1 MFRQLYNKI
10 LSLAAH
16 PRADLALFIV
26 AFVESSFFPIPPDV
40 LLIPMVIVNQKRAF
54 RYATIC
60 TAGSVIGGIFGYTI
74 GMFFF
79 DTIGQTA
86 IKFYGLQEGFS
97 TLAEW
102 YANFDVYI
110 VAVAGFSP
118 IPYKV
123 FTIFSG
129 FMHADFTGFVLASI
143 LSRGARFFLIAWL
156 LWRGGVSLKGWVE
169 TNLYPLTMAASIVL
183 IFTIVLVKY
192 IAQ

>member
-1 MFRQLYNKI
+1 M
-10 LSLAAH
+10 AAH
-16 PRADLALFIV
+16 PRAEWALFAV
-26 AFVESSFFPIPPDV
+26 AFIESSFFPIPPDV
-40 LLIPMVIVNQKRAF
+40 LLIPMIIVKQKHAF
-54 RYATIC
+54 RYAFIC
-60 TAGSVIGGIFGYTI
+60 TAGSVIGGIFGYSI
-74 GMFFF
+74 GLFAY

-86 IKFYGLQEGFS
+86 IAFYGLQESFD

-102 YANFDVYI
+102 YGSFDVYI

-129 FMHADFTGFVLASI
+129 FMQADFVGFVLASI

-183 IFTIVLVKY
+183 IFSIVLVKY
-192 IAQ
+192 ITQ

>member
-1 MFRQLYNKI
+1 MVRQLYRQI
-10 LSLAAH
+10 LHMAAH
-16 PRADLALFIV
+16 PRAEWALFLV

-40 LLIPMVIVNQKRAF
+40 LLIPMVIVNQQRAF
-54 RYATIC
+54 RYAFVC
-60 TAGSVIGGIFGYTI
+60 TAGSVLGGILGYSI
-74 GMFFF
+74 GLFAYEA
-79 DTIGQTA
+79 IGQTA
-86 IKFYGLQEGFS
+86 IRFYGLQEGFDALS
-97 TLAEW
+97 VW

-129 FMHADFTGFVLASI
+129 FMQAEFVGFIMASI

-183 IFTIVLVKY
+183 IFSIVLVKY
-192 IAQ
+192 LVQ

>member
-1 MFRQLYNKI
+1 MFRQLYNQV
-10 LSLAAH
+10 LHLAAH
-16 PRADLALFIV
+16 PRAELALFIV
-26 AFVESSFFPIPPDV
+26 AFVESSFFPIPPDMM
-40 LLIPMVIVNQKRAF
+40 LIPMIIVNQKRAF
-54 RYATIC
+54 RYAFIC
-60 TAGSVIGGIFGYTI
+60 TAGSVIGGIFGYSI
-74 GMFFF
+74 GLFAY
-79 DTIGQTA
+79 DTIGKTA
-86 IKFYGLQEGFS
+86 IAFYGLQESFN
-97 TLAEW
+97 TLADW
-102 YANFDVYI
+102 YSNFDVYI

-123 FTIFSG
+123 FTLFSG
-129 FMHADFTGFVLASI
+129 FMQANFVGFVMASI